1 MPYSTLMVH
10 LDTDKSNAALLRFVD
25 DFARRLK
32 ADVIGIAAGQPMKL
46 IYTDG
51 YVPAN
56 LVQQDFEQLEASI
69 KAAEKEFRDA
79 LRGQA
84 SNVEWRSTVT
94 VAPLAD
100 YIAHEARSADLIITT
115 APSDAS
121 FLESEHH
128 VNAGDLVMLAGRPV
142 LVVPAETTTPK
153 LDRVLVGWKETRE
166 ARRAIVDAL
175 PILKAATHVIVAEI
189 ADQDEMDEARMH
201 LGQVVTWL
209 QRHGVVAAA
218 SAVASKGDD
227 ANQLNAIAAQNS
239 IDVVVAGA
247 YGHSRVREWALG
259 GVTRDLL
266 LRGERYALISH

>member
-56 LVQQDFEQLEASI
+56 LVQQDFEQLGASI

-189 ADQDEMDEARMH
+189 ADEDEMDEARMH

>member
-56 LVQQDFEQLEASI
+56 LVQQDFEQLGASI